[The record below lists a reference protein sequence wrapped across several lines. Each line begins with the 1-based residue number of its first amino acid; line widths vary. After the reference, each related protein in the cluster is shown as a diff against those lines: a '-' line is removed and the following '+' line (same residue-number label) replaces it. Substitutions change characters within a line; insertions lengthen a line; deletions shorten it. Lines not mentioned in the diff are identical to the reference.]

1 MRSSRSRITLVGYDP
16 ELEPKLDVVYG
27 NTGNAKEF
35 GWFDHLLGVFCI
47 SRRPKIAYIRT
58 TLERPSEYEDR
69 EVR

>member
-1 MRSSRSRITLVGYDP
+1 
-16 ELEPKLDVVYG
+16 LEPKLDVVYG